1 MARTP
6 ARNRLASET
15 DDSTPQPQEVV
26 QMIIPPLQQITMPV
40 RITGTSPY
48 MQLRFSQKAMNK
60 MKATQEAGQQARSK
74 RTREA
79 RDFADDYL
87 QAMHRMDDH
96 PEEALSS
103 YGIPAAAFRNAMI
116 SACRTIG
123 FKMTLAKLSIFVEQ
137 DGLDRIDGTP
147 LVRLHGEPEMT
158 ILPVRNATGVADL
171 RVRPMWR
178 EWHADLRIRFDRQ
191 QFSTVDIYNLLVRAG
206 AQVGIGEGRPDSRQS
221 AGLGYG
227 LYSVSYV
234 TELPGDLPVAA

>member
-6 ARNRLASET
+6 
-15 DDSTPQPQEVV
+15 STRRKNPEEQVEHEIKVV
-26 QMIIPPLQQITMPV
+26 GMVIPPLQEITMPV
-40 RITGTSPY
+40 RITGNAPY

-60 MKATQEAGQQARSK
+60 MMATQQAGQQARSK
-74 RTREA
+74 KTREA
-79 RDFADDYL
+79 RDFDDDYL
-87 QAMHRMDDH
+87 QAMHRLEDDG
-96 PEEALSS
+96 
-103 YGIPAAAFRNAMI
+103 YGIPAAAFRNSLI

-137 DGLDRIDGTP
+137 DGLDKVDGTP
-147 LVRLHGEPEMT
+147 LVRLYGTPEKT

-178 EWHADLRIRFDRQ
+178 EWYCDLRIRFDRQ
-191 QFSTVDIYNLLVRAG
+191 QFSEIDIYNLLVRAG

-227 LYSVSYV
+227 LFVV
-234 TELPGDLPVAA
+234 QHITELPEGLPEAA